1 MAADISGNAGKNYFS
16 PIFSR
21 NSIGCHRNQRTIALY
36 MQNEHS
42 FSGDYPLILLQQIAA
57 GDQAAFREVYLTFYK
72 RLYQFA
78 LAIVKTKEPAEEIV
92 EDVFIR
98 IWQQKEA
105 LASIRNLR
113 VYLYTAIKNTA
124 LNYLS
129 KKARES
135 ITEPFDHIQIEL
147 NGSSITPEQILIT
160 AEMFKKIQTAV
171 EALPP
176 RCKMIFKLVRED
188 GLRYKEIAE
197 ILNISVNTIDVQMA
211 IAVSRIATALEAEF
225 GFSLQKGVPR
235 K

>member
-1 MAADISGNAGKNYFS
+1 MRGEQPFFEENL
-16 PIFSR
+16 P
-21 NSIGCHRNQRTIALY
+21 
-36 MQNEHS
+36 E
-42 FSGDYPLILLQQIAA
+42 LLWQIAE
-57 GDQAAFREVYLTFYK
+57 GRQTAFREVYTLFYK
-72 RLYQFA
+72 RLFHFA
-78 LAIVKTKEPAEEIV
+78 YAIVKTRELAEEIV
-92 EDVFIR
+92 EDVFVKL
-98 IWQQKEA
+98 WQKHTEA
-105 LASIRNLR
+105 GSIQNLR
-113 VYLYTAIKNTA
+113 IYLYTATKNTA

-135 ITEPFDHIQIEL
+135 ITEPFDHIHIEL
-147 NGSSITPEQILIT
+147 NDSAVTPEQILIT

-211 IAVSRIATALEAEF
+211 IAVKRIASLLEADL
-225 GFSLQKGVPR
+225 GFPLQKKPAR

>member
-1 MAADISGNAGKNYFS
+1 MENEQPFS
-16 PIFSR
+16 VDFS
-21 NSIGCHRNQRTIALY
+21 SV
-36 MQNEHS
+36 
-42 FSGDYPLILLQQIAA
+42 LLSQIAA
-57 GDQAAFREVYLTFYK
+57 GDQAAFRQVYLAFYK

-98 IWQQKEA
+98 IWQQKDG
-105 LASIRNLR
+105 LLTIRNLR
-113 VYLYTAIKNTA
+113 VYLYTATKNTA

-147 NGSSITPEQILIT
+147 DGSAITPEQILIT
-160 AEMFKKIQTAV
+160 TEMYKKIQKAV

-211 IAVSRIATALEAEF
+211 IAVKRIAFALEAEF
-225 GFSLQKGVPR
+225 GFPLQKGAAR